1 MNRKIGNGFFLFAIL
16 IILFGKCDGA
26 TGSGSDDEND
36 VSDGM
41 AGINLN
47 IQGSLPAASS
57 GKSAVT
63 ADLDVLDTSGI
74 SEGKITLSE
83 ARLNIYQIELE
94 MDDNEIDSEEEQDQ
108 EQEIEYTG
116 PFVIDLLNNS
126 TDPEIPYIELLPGS
140 YDEIKLKLAKVES
153 DHPTV
158 DSGDP
163 LYGNSIYMEG
173 TYTGATL
180 EETVTD
186 MPVILSIALD
196 EEFTLQAD
204 GEGMV
209 LDEGVINELII
220 AYRLAI
226 WFRFDN
232 PDTNEDSVEFGDV
245 WVEDDGDGGF
255 HIVLDE
261 TGSNAPQWD
270 VIMENVKAST
280 DFGEDEDDNGELDD
294 DEDSD
299 DDSDED

>member
-1 MNRKIGNGFFLFAIL
+1 MNRKTGTGLFLIAMLVFFT
-16 IILFGKCDGA
+16 GCDG
-26 TGSGSDDEND
+26 GSGSGNG
-36 VSDGM
+36 VTDGL

-47 IQGSLPAASS
+47 IQGTLPGVAS
-57 GKSAVT
+57 GRAAVT
-63 ADLDVLDTSGI
+63 AIDVLDMSGL
-74 SEGKITLSE
+74 SEGMVTLSDI
-83 ARLNIYQIELE
+83 RLNIYQVELE
-94 MDDNEIDSEEEQDQ
+94 MDDDELDSEEEMEQ

-116 PFVIDLLNNS
+116 PYVVDILNNS
-126 TDPEIPYIELLPGS
+126 VSPEIPYIELLPGS

-158 DSGDP
+158 DTEDP

-173 TYTGATL
+173 SYTGDTSGGA
-180 EETVTD
+180 VTD
-186 MPVILSIALD
+186 APFTLSIALD
-196 EEFTLQAD
+196 EEFVFQAD
-204 GEGMV
+204 GEGMR

-232 PDTNEDSVEFGDV
+232 PDTNEGEVLFSEVATEL
-245 WVEDDGDGGF
+245 DGS
-255 HIVLDE
+255 IVIEE
-261 TGSNAPQWD
+261 TGANASLWE

-280 DFGEDEDDNGELDD
+280 DFGKDENEDGELED